1 MPVWRCQWRMEQF
14 KRPRIERWHRRVL
27 DGAMQPNLM
36 RRCSVAALSCLAS
49 VAHAQAL
56 ERASPPCNAARQ
68 EQVRQGAERGDAASI
83 YLLARYLSTGRC
95 MPGDAR
101 RAIQLY
107 GQAAELGYP
116 PAFYNLG
123 MLAAARQDFAAA
135 ERSLSRG
142 AEGGHRLSELQLGI
156 LYATAP
162 APVGDDAKAF
172 AWLSLTSGRQELLSA
187 EASERLKALRAKL
200 SDESRRAA
208 EAFADTLKERY
219 SAIPS
224 VTPGP

>member
-1 MPVWRCQWRMEQF
+1 MHSGPLVLELCRH
-14 KRPRIERWHRRVL
+14 RIV
-27 DGAMQPNLM
+27 
-36 RRCSVAALSCLAS
+36 VAALACAAS
-49 VAHAQAL
+49 LAHAQAL
-56 ERASPPCNAARQ
+56 DRTSPPCNAERQ
-68 EQVRQGAERGDAASI
+68 EQARLGAEHGDAASI

-95 MPGDAR
+95 MPGDGR

-107 GQAAELGYP
+107 GEAAELGYP

-123 MLAAARQDFAAA
+123 MLATARHDFAAA
-135 ERSLSRG
+135 ERQFSRG

-172 AWLSLTSGRQELLSA
+172 AWLSLTSARQEPISA
-187 EASERLKALRAKL
+187 EADDRLNAVRTRL
-200 SDESRRAA
+200 SDESRRSA
-208 EAFADTLKERY
+208 EALAETLRERHA
-219 SAIPS
+219 AIPA

>member
-1 MPVWRCQWRMEQF
+1 
-14 KRPRIERWHRRVL
+14 
-27 DGAMQPNLM
+27 M
-36 RRCSVAALSCLAS
+36 RRFSVAALTCLAS
-49 VAHAQAL
+49 VAHPQAL
-56 ERASPPCNAARQ
+56 ERASPPCDAERQ
-68 EQVRQGAERGDAASI
+68 EQARQGAERRDAASI

-95 MPGDAR
+95 MTGDGR

-123 MLAAARQDFAAA
+123 MLATARQDFAAA
-135 ERSLSRG
+135 ERYFHRG

-172 AWLSLTSGRQELLSA
+172 AWLSLTAGRQDSVAA
-187 EASERLKALRAKL
+187 EAMDRLDAVRARL
-200 SDESRRAA
+200 SDESRRSA
-208 EAFADTLKERY
+208 EALTDTLKQRY
-219 SAIPS
+219 APIPS
-224 VTPGP
+224 MTPGP